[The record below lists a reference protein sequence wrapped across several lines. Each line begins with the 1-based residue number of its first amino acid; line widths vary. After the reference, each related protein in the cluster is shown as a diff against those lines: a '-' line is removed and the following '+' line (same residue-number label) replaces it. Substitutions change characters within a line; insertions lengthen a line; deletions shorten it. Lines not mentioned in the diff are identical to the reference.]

1 MGRGWYDDGKMLKKK
16 NTFTDFIDCAEYLV
30 AEKYTFKEGLFAMG
44 GSAGGMLM
52 GAISNMRPDLFKGII
67 AYVPGNLYPIMVT
80 DSLSGT
86 SASTII
92 EGVAALIHH
101 GSYTVAAVVFVA
113 SIIVPVAKF
122 AVIAWLALTIHFQW
136 TVSKKRRIEAYEAI
150 EFIGR
155 WSMVDV
161 FVVAALAALIQV
173 GGLMSIAP
181 GIGINAFALSVV
193 FTMLSAMSFDPR
205 QIWDEPS
212 V

>member
-1 MGRGWYDDGKMLKKK
+1 MRAK
-16 NTFTDFIDCAEYLV
+16 NQGIALCRSCHSLTEHPDEPCVFC
-30 AEKYTFKEGLFAMG
+30 
-44 GSAGGMLM
+44 
-52 GAISNMRPDLFKGII
+52 GASVSLRKPNSLQHVWAFWIAGII

-92 EGVAALIHH
+92 EGVATLIHH
-101 GSYTVAAVVFVA
+101 GSYSVAAVVFVA

-122 AVIAWLALTIHFQW
+122 GVIAWLALTIHFQW

>member
-1 MGRGWYDDGKMLKKK
+1 MRAKDQGIAL
-16 NTFTDFIDCAEYLV
+16 C
-30 AEKYTFKEGLFAMG
+30 
-44 GSAGGMLM
+44 GSCHSLTKHPDEPCVFC
-52 GAISNMRPDLFKGII
+52 GASVSLRKPNSLQHVWAFWIAGII